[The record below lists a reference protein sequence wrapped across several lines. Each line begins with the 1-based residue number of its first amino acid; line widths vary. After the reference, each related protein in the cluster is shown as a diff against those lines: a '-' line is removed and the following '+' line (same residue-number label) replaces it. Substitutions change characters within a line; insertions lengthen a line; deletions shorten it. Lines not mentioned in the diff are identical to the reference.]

1 MLESEN
7 TPDEEW
13 IQTSHYRK
21 RLEIDSSMLKD
32 TNADVFCTH
41 PYPMRFQTNGRIVP
55 ATIESGF
62 KICHPSIGWIV
73 MESVVKEMGSWR
85 ECSEWD
91 TWKTLASMPAPIN
104 TYAMRYG
111 LLKTYW
117 TWLYERMNAIEERM
131 PKDDPA
137 YKTAYQS
144 RWGGFIAERLF
155 SFWCWSREGR
165 GDIETE
171 EVPLTIFN
179 GFKPFA
185 DARERSM
192 TVEERERYFR

>member
-1 MLESEN
+1 
-7 TPDEEW
+7 
-13 IQTSHYRK
+13 
-21 RLEIDSSMLKD
+21 
-32 TNADVFCTH
+32 
-41 PYPMRFQTNGRIVP
+41 
-55 ATIESGF
+55 
-62 KICHPSIGWIV
+62 
-73 MESVVKEMGSWR
+73 METVVKELGSWR

-91 TWKTLASMPAPIN
+91 TWKNLSAMPSAIN

-117 TWLYERMNAIEERM
+117 TWLYERMNLIEERM
-131 PKDDPA
+131 PKDNPA

-155 SFWCWSREGR
+155 SFWCWSREQR
-165 GDIETE
+165 GDIEVE

-185 DARERSM
+185 DSDERHM
-192 TVEERERYFR
+192 TVEERERYFK

>member
-1 MLESEN
+1 MLEREN

-32 TNADVFCTH
+32 TKADVFCTQ
-41 PYPMRFQTNGRIVP
+41 PYPMRFNSNGMIVSGS
-55 ATIESGF
+55 IESGF
-62 KICHPSIGWIV
+62 KICHPSIGWEV

-91 TWKTLASMPAPIN
+91 TWKNLASMPAPIN

-117 TWLYERMNAIEERM
+117 TWLYERMNAIEDRM
-131 PKDDPA
+131 PKDNPA

-155 SFWCWSREGR
+155 SFWCWSREQR
-165 GDIETE
+165 GDIEVE

-185 DARERSM
+185 DSDERRM
-192 TVEERERYFR
+192 TVEERERYFK